1 MDAPPQNDPP
11 FEEALARL
19 EEVVHDLEGGQIDL
33 EDSLARYEEG
43 IRLLKRCY
51 GQLSAAEKRIL
62 ELMGQDEAG
71 NPVTRPFDH
80 RPSAERKS

>member
-1 MDAPPQNDPP
+1 MPENPLKEKS

-19 EEVVHDLEGGQIDL
+19 EEVVQDLECGQIDL
-33 EDSLARYEEG
+33 QDSLSRYEEG
-43 IRLLKRCY
+43 IMLLKRCY
-51 GQLSAAEKRIL
+51 GQLTGAEKRIL